1 MVYYRLQLSMEGSHS
16 RNLETGTKT
25 EAIKECCLLAFL
37 AQDQPLAQGWCYPQ
51 FAGSS
56 YINYQ
61 SRQCLPHICTKA
73 NWDNLS
79 IKVPIFKMTVKKSH
93 HTVTSGYQ
101 MQNGV
106 IKFVAMASSSHFPE
120 SIKVQEARDRAEK
133 PQLLAWLQKQAVL
146 VTFVLS
152 SPCLY
157 FIGWLCSQPL
167 GLWWFSLILSTLLDN
182 RHGFLFSFTKHQLP
196 LMNCIS

>member
-1 MVYYRLQLSMEGSHS
+1 
-16 RNLETGTKT
+16 
-25 EAIKECCLLAFL
+25 
-37 AQDQPLAQGWCYPQ
+37 
-51 FAGSS
+51 
-56 YINYQ
+56 
-61 SRQCLPHICTKA
+61 
-73 NWDNLS
+73 
-79 IKVPIFKMTVKKSH
+79 
-93 HTVTSGYQ
+93 
-101 MQNGV
+101 
-106 IKFVAMASSSHFPE
+106 VAMASSSHFPE